1 MIRQTMIQLCTGQY
15 TGKFTHIKMKL
26 LIFHKITLLLIRANP
41 SNDSVNGNWI
51 DSSVVFDMRA
61 ISVLRLFLCCGQNPI
76 TCNKL

>member
-1 MIRQTMIQLCTGQY
+1 MIQLCTGQY
-15 TGKFTHIKMKL
+15 TGKFTHTGIKMKL
-26 LIFHKITLLLIRANP
+26 LIFLLYKFTLLLIRANP

-76 TCNKL
+76 T